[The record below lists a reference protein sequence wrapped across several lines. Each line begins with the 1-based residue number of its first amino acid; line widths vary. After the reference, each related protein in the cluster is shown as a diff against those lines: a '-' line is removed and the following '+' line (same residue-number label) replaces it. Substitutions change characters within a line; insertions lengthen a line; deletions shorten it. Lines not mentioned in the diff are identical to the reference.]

1 MGFLDSIM
9 NFFDELDKKKKINR
23 ARWEI
28 ENAIRMKERDIQI
41 KIEKYERNVKLE
53 ILNRF
58 KKRQLDAIA
67 SVRGLPKMK
76 TKKELVSVLVEEM
89 TLDELL
95 KFAKNYKIKY
105 RDLTSAFEKYKKN
118 LEYEL
123 EMFKRDRWLEFEEY
137 KREILNEDTT

>member
-67 SVRGLPKMK
+67 SVRGLPKIK
-76 TKKELVSVLVEEM
+76 TKKELVSLLVEEM
-89 TLDELL
+89 SLDELL

-105 RDLTSAFEKYKKN
+105 RDLISALEKYKKN

-137 KREILNEDTT
+137 KREILNEE

>member
-1 MGFLDSIM
+1 M

-105 RDLTSAFEKYKKN
+105 RDLTSALEKYKKN

-137 KREILNEDTT
+137 KREILNEDMT